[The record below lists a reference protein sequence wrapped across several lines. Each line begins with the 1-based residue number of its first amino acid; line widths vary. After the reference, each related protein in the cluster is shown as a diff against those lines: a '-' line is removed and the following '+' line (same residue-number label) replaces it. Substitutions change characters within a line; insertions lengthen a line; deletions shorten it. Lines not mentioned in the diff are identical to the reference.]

1 MDRKLTVVVAAGIL
15 LAALIAMFQ
24 FGSGGTAALWG
35 ASQGGRWL
43 LPLVAVAALIDS
55 VNPCAFS
62 ILLLTVAFL
71 LSIGKLRSNV
81 LQIGA
86 AYIVG
91 LFFVYL
97 LIGLGLLQTLHLFD
111 TPHFMGNVGAGL
123 LVLLGL
129 VNVANEYLPAFPV
142 KLAIPQSAHHKMA
155 TLMQRASI
163 PTAVALGGLVGVCEF
178 PCTGGP
184 YLMAVG
190 LLHDQTTYYTGVG
203 YLLLYNVIFVLPL
216 ILILL
221 VASNASLLGKVQQ
234 WQQDRRRA
242 MRLGG
247 GGAMIALGLL
257 IFAI

>member
-1 MDRKLTVVVAAGIL
+1 MSRKLTLIAAAGIL
-15 LAALIAMFQ
+15 LAAIIAMFQ
-24 FGSGGTAALWG
+24 FGSAGTAALWS
-35 ASQGGRWL
+35 ASDGGRWL
-43 LPLVAVAALIDS
+43 LPLVIVAALIDS

-81 LQIGA
+81 MQIGA

-97 LIGLGLLQTLHLFD
+97 MIGLGLLQTLHLFD
-111 TPHFMGNVGAGL
+111 TPHFMASVGAGL
-123 LVLLGL
+123 LVLLGMINL
-129 VNVANEYLPAFPV
+129 ANEFVPAFPV
-142 KLAIPQSAHHKMA
+142 KLAIPQAAHRRMA
-155 TLMQRASI
+155 VLMERASV
-163 PTAVALGGLVGVCEF
+163 PTALALGGLVGVCEF

-184 YLMAVG
+184 YLMVLG

-216 ILILL
+216 VLILL
-221 VASNASLLGKVQQ
+221 AASDASLLGKVQQ
-234 WQQDRRRA
+234 WQQEKRRA

-247 GGAMIALGLL
+247 GGAMVALGLL
-257 IFAI
+257 IFAL

>member
-1 MDRKLTVVVAAGIL
+1 MDRRLTFIVAAGVV
-15 LAALIAMFQ
+15 LAATIAMFQ
-24 FGSGGTAALWG
+24 FGSAGTAALWS
-35 ASQGGRWL
+35 ASEGGRWL
-43 LPLVAVAALIDS
+43 LPLVIVAALIDS

-62 ILLLTVAFL
+62 ILVLTVAFL

-86 AYIVG
+86 AYIIG

-111 TPHFMGNVGAGL
+111 TPHFMASVGAGL

-129 VNVANEYLPAFPV
+129 INIANEVVPAFPI
-142 KLAIPQSAHHKMA
+142 KLAIPQAAHRKMA
-155 TLMQRASI
+155 VLMERASV
-163 PTAVALGGLVGVCEF
+163 PTALALGGLVGVCEF

-184 YLMAVG
+184 YLMVLG
-190 LLHDQTTYYTGVG
+190 LLHDQATYYTGVG

-216 ILILL
+216 VLILL
-221 VASNASLLGKVQQ
+221 AASHTSVLGKVQQ
-234 WQQDRRRA
+234 WQQEKRRA

-247 GGAMIALGLL
+247 GGAMVALGLL